1 MLDQYT
7 SADSAPYQ
15 EWGSPEVT
23 PTQNPQ
29 SPTQLSS
36 LSHNNNSRVVNQP
49 KQPEFQRGQSRT
61 IYLPAERTGAVI
73 GKNGRMK
80 HLIKVI
86 FETNWYDL
94 KNISQKKIK
103 EVCNVWM
110 SIKSEPFELDNTKR
124 VCVIRGPTTDNL
136 DHAESLI
143 NELLRDRETI
153 EKSIALN
160 TSDDVGRVIG
170 SG

>member
-1 MLDQYT
+1 M
-7 SADSAPYQ
+7 
-15 EWGSPEVT
+15 
-23 PTQNPQ
+23 
-29 SPTQLSS
+29 
-36 LSHNNNSRVVNQP
+36 
-49 KQPEFQRGQSRT
+49 
-61 IYLPAERTGAVI
+61 
-73 GKNGRMK
+73 
-80 HLIKVI
+80 
-86 FETNWYDL
+86 
-94 KNISQKKIK
+94 KNISQKKIQ

>member
-1 MLDQYT
+1 
-7 SADSAPYQ
+7 
-15 EWGSPEVT
+15 
-23 PTQNPQ
+23 
-29 SPTQLSS
+29 
-36 LSHNNNSRVVNQP
+36 
-49 KQPEFQRGQSRT
+49 
-61 IYLPAERTGAVI
+61 
-73 GKNGRMK
+73 
-80 HLIKVI
+80 
-86 FETNWYDL
+86 
-94 KNISQKKIK
+94 
-103 EVCNVWM
+103 M

-170 SG
+170 SGYELISVHFSEMINLQMRGFLRANFCEFQPIFGQFRKLHFSKFSKFAHSLT